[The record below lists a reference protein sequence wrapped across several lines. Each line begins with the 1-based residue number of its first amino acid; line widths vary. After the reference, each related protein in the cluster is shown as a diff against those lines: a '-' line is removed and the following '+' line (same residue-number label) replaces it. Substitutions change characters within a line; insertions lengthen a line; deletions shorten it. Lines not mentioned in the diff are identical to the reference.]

1 MVEDGDGEVLQMD
14 SKKKKKK
21 VGRRDK
27 MMGRRT
33 LKRARKSIQ
42 FIIVSVALIT
52 YTHTSPHA
60 SRCQNRAS
68 LVV

>member
-14 SKKKKKK
+14 SKKKKK
-21 VGRRDK
+21 VGRRVK

-52 YTHTSPHA
+52 
-60 SRCQNRAS
+60 
-68 LVV
+68 